1 MIHLRDYQSKA
12 IEDMRAALREHDSIL
27 FRGPTGM
34 GKTVVAS
41 YMAQQSA
48 ARGRK
53 VIFGVHRIELATQTA
68 KTFDQ
73 FGVKYGYIAAGFA
86 ANPFAH
92 VQIASADT
100 LRNRPEL
107 IKGCRLFV
115 PDEAHLWAS
124 KTRSGLIQ
132 AAREE
137 GAKVV
142 GLSATPQRL
151 DGKPLDM
158 FQRIVEG
165 PSEAWLIENGHLS
178 EYRAYA
184 PSRPDLSGLRTQAG
198 DYAVGELEERFD
210 KPAIHGDAIESW
222 RKYASGLRTMVFAIS
237 RQHGQ
242 HVTDAYNQ
250 AGIPAVYID
259 GTTPHGE
266 RRARIEQFA
275 DGRALILVSIALC
288 IEGFDLSAQVG
299 RDVPV
304 EAVQLLNPT
313 KSLPRARQMMG
324 RALRP
329 KPNPAV
335 ILDHVNIIMNAD
347 GTVNHGF
354 PDDDHEWSLA
364 GRVGKTADAAPDF
377 NIKNCSSCF
386 GAYRASLPRCPNC
399 SSESVVKP
407 RKIEEIE
414 GDLEEI
420 RRAEQKR
427 RETRSARDLESI
439 ARLAVERGHKPG
451 WVGQRLKHI
460 GARPA
465 SFGEIHAAMHAA
477 KRELSA

>member
-1 MIHLRDYQSKA
+1 MISLRPYQEKA
-12 IEDMRAALREHDSIL
+12 IADMRAALAEHDSIL
-27 FRGPTGM
+27 FRGPTGC
-34 GKTVVAS
+34 GKTVIAS

-48 ARGRK
+48 ARQRK

-73 FGVKYGYIAAGFA
+73 FGIKYGYIAAGYGY
-86 ANPFAH
+86 NPFAL

-107 IKGCRLFV
+107 IKGCKLFV

-124 KTRSGLIQ
+124 KTRSALI
-132 AAREE
+132 ATAREH

-158 FQRIVEG
+158 FQHLVEG
-165 PSEAWLIENGHLS
+165 PSEASLIASGNLS
-178 EYRAYA
+178 EYRAFA
-184 PSRPDLSGLRTQAG
+184 PSRPDLSGLHTQAG
-198 DYAVGELEERFD
+198 DYVVGELEERFD
-210 KPAIHGDAIESW
+210 KPAIHGDAIQSW
-222 RKYASGLRTMVFAIS
+222 RKYAAGKRTMVFAIS
-237 RQHGQ
+237 RAHGQ
-242 HVTDAYNQ
+242 HVTDAYNE

-259 GTTPHGE
+259 GTTPQGE
-266 RRARIEQFA
+266 RRDRIERFA

-329 KPNPAV
+329 KPEPAI

-354 PDDDHEWSLA
+354 PDDEREWSLA
-364 GRVGKTADAAPDF
+364 GRDGKRQEGVPDF
-377 NIKNCSSCF
+377 SVTLCMDCF
-386 GAYRASLPRCPNC
+386 ASYRASLPACPHC
-399 SSESVVKP
+399 SSERKLKP
-407 RKIEEIE
+407 RLIEERE
-414 GDLEEI
+414 GELEEI
-420 RRAEQKR
+420 RRKEQAR
-427 RETRSARDLESI
+427 RDMRSSRDLDSV
-439 ARLAVERGHKPG
+439 ARLAVERGYKAA
-451 WVGQRLKHI
+451 WVVKRMQTI
-460 GARPA
+460 GSPV
-465 SFGEIHAAMHAA
+465 SYNAAMAA
-477 KRELSA
+477 YVDAKHRAPT

>member
-1 MIHLRDYQSKA
+1 MIALRDYQERA
-12 IEDMRAALREHDSIL
+12 IADMRSALSEHDSIL
-27 FRGPTGM
+27 FRGPTGC
-34 GKTVVAS
+34 GKTVIAS

-48 ARGRK
+48 ARNRK
-53 VIFGVHRIELATQTA
+53 VIFAVHRIELATQTA

-73 FGVKYGYIAAGFA
+73 FGIKYGYIAAGFGS
-86 ANPFAH
+86 NPFAT

-107 IKGCRLFV
+107 IKGCKLFV

-124 KTRSGLIQ
+124 KTRSGLISL
-132 AAREE
+132 ARDE

-158 FQRIVEG
+158 FDAIVEG
-165 PSEAWLIENGHLS
+165 PSESWLIENGHLS
-178 EYRAYA
+178 TYRAYA

-198 DYAVGELEERFD
+198 DYVTGELEERFD

-222 RKYASGLRTMVFAIS
+222 RKYASGKRTMVFAIS
-237 RQHGQ
+237 RAHGQ
-242 HVTDAYNQ
+242 HVTDAYNE

-266 RRARIEQFA
+266 RRDRIAKFA

-329 KPNPAV
+329 KPEPAI

-354 PDDDHEWSLA
+354 PDDEREWSLA
-364 GRVGKTADAAPDF
+364 GRDSKAQDGVPVFA
-377 NIKNCSSCF
+377 IKQCESCW
-386 GAYRASLPRCPNC
+386 GQYKASLPACPYC
-399 SSESVVKP
+399 SSERVVKE
-407 RKIEEIE
+407 RKVEQIE
-414 GDLEEI
+414 GELEEI
-420 RRAEQKR
+420 RRKEQAKR
-427 RETRSARDLESI
+427 TMRSSRDLDSV
-439 ARLAVERGHKPG
+439 ARVAVERNFKPAWVHKRMQ
-451 WVGQRLKHI
+451 VI
-460 GARPA
+460 GKPV
-465 SFGEIHAAMHAA
+465 SYNAAMAA
-477 KRELSA
+477 YVDARSAI